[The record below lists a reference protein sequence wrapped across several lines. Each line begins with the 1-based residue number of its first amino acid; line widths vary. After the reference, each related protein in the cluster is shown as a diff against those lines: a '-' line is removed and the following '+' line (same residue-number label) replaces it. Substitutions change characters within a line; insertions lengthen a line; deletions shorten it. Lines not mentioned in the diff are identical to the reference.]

1 MPTYEYRC
9 DACENEFEV
18 VLRMSESDAPQACP
32 ACKEGP
38 AKKRVPTTVN
48 VIFAG
53 DGWVS
58 KNNRIEG
65 QMAAKNQ
72 RLAKRQEEKKAAGT
86 GMTLAPNVGGE
97 RVDSWSDAAKLASS
111 KGIKDTSSYE
121 KKAAETA
128 KK

>member
-9 DACENEFEV
+9 EACENEFEV
-18 VLRMSESDAPQACP
+18 VLRMSEYDLPQDCP
-32 ACKEGP
+32 ACKAGP
-38 AKKRVPTTVN
+38 AKRRVPTSVN

-58 KNNRIEG
+58 KNNRVEG
-65 QMAAKNQ
+65 QMAEKNK

-97 RVDSWSDAAKLASS
+97 RVDSWSDAGKLATS
-111 KGIKDTSSYE
+111 KGIKDTSSYD
-121 KKAAETA
+121 KKAAEV